1 MWRSMLGLYKILTPE
16 QLMLPWAERIGPQG
30 ERGRKGR
37 RKCRKTKEGGDE
49 LILKIKYPN
58 QTNQN

>member
-1 MWRSMLGLYKILTPE
+1 
-16 QLMLPWAERIGPQG
+16 MLPQAERIGPQG